1 MEARP
6 FLKWA
11 GGKTQLLPT
20 LLANAPAQF
29 NDYYEPFL
37 GGGAFFFRLA
47 SLGKIKNS
55 HLNDINKDL
64 ITAYRMVKE
73 RPEELISALSSGK
86 YKNDEV
92 TYYKI
97 RAQEPTSDIAVAAR
111 LIYLNKTAFNGLYRV
126 NSSGKFNVP
135 CGKYANPKILDE
147 KNLLAVNVV
156 LQTDELTSLDFEAAV
171 EGAKKGDFVYF
182 DPPYVPVSKTS
193 SFTAYT
199 KENFGA
205 AEQQRL
211 FGCFKKLDRKGCL
224 VMLSNSYTET
234 TSELYK
240 EFNITSVRASR
251 MINCN
256 PEGRGK
262 VNELIITNY
271 QIPSLSRPRAFL
283 YHHSS
288 SR

>member
-11 GGKTQLLPT
+11 GGKTQLLST

-64 ITAYRMVKE
+64 ITAYRAVKE
-73 RPEELISALSSGK
+73 RPEELIEALSSKK
-86 YKNDEV
+86 YKNDEA

-97 RAQEPTSDIAVAAR
+97 RAQEPASDIDVAAR

-126 NSSGKFNVP
+126 NSKGKFNVP
-135 CGKYANPKILDE
+135 YGKYANPKIPDV

-171 EGAKKGDFVYF
+171 EGAKKGDFIYF

-193 SFTAYT
+193 SFTGYT
-199 KENFGA
+199 KESFGA
-205 AEQQRL
+205 ADQQRL
-211 FGCFKKLDRKGCL
+211 FGCFKKLDKKGCL
-224 VMLSNSYTET
+224 VMLSNSYMET
-234 TSELYK
+234 TSEMYK

-251 MINCN
+251 VINCN

-271 QIPSLSRPRAFL
+271 QIPSLLRQKAFL